1 VIEMDKIRMLERKLD
16 VIKELKIRFA
26 REEAQL
32 IRMIK
37 QEKMRRAG
45 YGSQS

>member
-1 VIEMDKIRMLERKLD
+1 MDKVRMLERKLE

-32 IRMIK
+32 IRLIK
-37 QEKMRRAG
+37 QAKMVRQNGARAHRN
-45 YGSQS
+45 